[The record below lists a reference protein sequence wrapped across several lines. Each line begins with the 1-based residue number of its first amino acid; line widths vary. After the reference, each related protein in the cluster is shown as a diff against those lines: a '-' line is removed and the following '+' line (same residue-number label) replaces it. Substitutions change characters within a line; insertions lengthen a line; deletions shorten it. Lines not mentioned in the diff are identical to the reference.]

1 MKQDHI
7 CFVIVT
13 INFVNSKII
22 FPYFFV
28 SFLKTISQSNLSFII
43 YYGNDEMDLG
53 PFLILK
59 VTKISYIKIY
69 FNTKKKF

>member
-1 MKQDHI
+1 MKQDHT

-43 YYGNDEMDLG
+43 YYGNDETDLG